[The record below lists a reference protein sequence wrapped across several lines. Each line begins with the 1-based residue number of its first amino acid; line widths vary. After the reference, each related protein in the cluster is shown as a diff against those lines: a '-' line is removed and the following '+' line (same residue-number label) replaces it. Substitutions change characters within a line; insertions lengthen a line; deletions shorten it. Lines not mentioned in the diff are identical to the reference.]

1 MRKMKHWLISLIA
14 LISVSAC
21 ATAPVELP
29 DWELAERNQS
39 VEVTE
44 PLTLPPLC
52 EIPISGQWPAE
63 CWKKLDAFDI
73 VATGNYDQAQ
83 STANALRK
91 SDASYDALLRAAK
104 VQQELSQI
112 RQDLLKQERQAHT
125 MDNWFYRG
133 VIALGLIAAGVSQ

>member
-1 MRKMKHWLISLIA
+1 MLIA
-14 LISVSAC
+14 LTSASC

-29 DWELAERNQS
+29 DWELAEREQI
-39 VEVTE
+39 EVTE

-63 CWKKLDAFDI
+63 CWQKLDAFDI

-91 SDASYDALLRAAK
+91 SDASYDALLGAAK

-112 RQDLLKQERQAHT
+112 RQDLLERERQAHT
-125 MDNWFYRG
+125 MDNWFYRS
-133 VIALGLIAAGVSQ
+133 VIALGLIGIAL